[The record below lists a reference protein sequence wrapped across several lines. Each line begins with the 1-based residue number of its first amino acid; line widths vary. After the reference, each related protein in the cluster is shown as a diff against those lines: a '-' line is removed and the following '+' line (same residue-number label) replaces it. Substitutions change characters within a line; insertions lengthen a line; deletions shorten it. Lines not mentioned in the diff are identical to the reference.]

1 MELLQANVNFLS
13 QPVVNGTTG
22 SVVVLTTP
30 DAQRTMLSYQVITL
44 PLFPLHPHSA
54 VTVLRLQDVCGT
66 LVSFRRIRKWGRTE
80 FLLPSMVSEGRMCIF
95 CRERHQ
101 WCTLTQT

>member
-30 DAQRTMLSYQVITL
+30 DAQRTMLSYQVIIL
-44 PLFPLHPHSA
+44 PLFLLHLHSA
-54 VTVLRLQDVCGT
+54 VTVLRLQDVCGMR
-66 LVSFRRIRKWGRTE
+66 VSFRRIRKWRRIE
-80 FLLPSMVSEGRMCIF
+80 FLLPSIVSEGRLCIF
-95 CRERHQ
+95 AGNVISGA
-101 WCTLTQT
+101 L

>member
-30 DAQRTMLSYQVITL
+30 DAQRTMLSYQVIIL

-66 LVSFRRIRKWGRTE
+66 CVSFRRIRKWGRTE

-95 CRERHQ
+95 AGNIISGA
-101 WCTLTQT
+101 L

>member
-30 DAQRTMLSYQVITL
+30 DAQRTMLSYQVIIL

-54 VTVLRLQDVCGT
+54 VTVLRLQDVCST

-80 FLLPSMVSEGRMCIF
+80 FCCQAWFQRGECAFFAGNVISGAL
-95 CRERHQ
+95 
-101 WCTLTQT
+101 